1 MNLIK
6 CGKKALLSRMEF
18 IMTNKDIKRIE
29 KAMERV
35 VKDILHIEYDEED
48 DEATIPMSIIDE
60 IEEFLLFKPIYL
72 VLWQGEAIAPS
83 ESPVWMFSTELKL
96 VYK

>member
-18 IMTNKDIKRIE
+18 IMTNKDIKIIE

-60 IEEFLLFKPIYL
+60 IEEYM
-72 VLWQGEAIAPS
+72 GESITFMGIS
-83 ESPVWMFSTELKL
+83 
-96 VYK
+96 

>member
-1 MNLIK
+1 MN
-6 CGKKALLSRMEF
+6 RQEF
-18 IMTNKDIKRIE
+18 
-29 KAMERV
+29 
-35 VKDILHIEYDEED
+35 
-48 DEATIPMSIIDE
+48 IDE

-96 VYK
+96 AHESQ

>member
-1 MNLIK
+1 MSSGKNIK
-6 CGKKALLSRMEF
+6 VGDLVRLKDDNDTAVGIGLVLVEKDGSELTEIIKAQYETEPEF
-18 IMTNKDIKRIE
+18 
-29 KAMERV
+29 
-35 VKDILHIEYDEED
+35 
-48 DEATIPMSIIDE
+48 IDE

-96 VYK
+96 AHESQ